1 MSTRAGGIS
10 IFAVPYDS
18 GHRGVRMGS
27 GPEHLLSN
35 GMEGELSVT
44 GKEVRSEVLE
54 AARPFRAE
62 IATAFELFG
71 MVAERVQDAAGAWV
85 FPLVLSGNCNA
96 TVGVVAGLAGAFPE
110 EEVGIVWFDGHADF
124 NTPETTT
131 TGFLDGMGLAISV
144 GHGWVNMTRT
154 IPYFHPVR
162 ETNVVLVGRR
172 GASPVEKE
180 RLRAS
185 SVTVVEER
193 HVRQAGG
200 SEVLGTALDALGDRV
215 RRVHVH
221 LDLDVLDPTA
231 VSPANEFAP
240 EGGLSGAELEACIR
254 RIRESFEVAS
264 ATVASYD
271 PSFDQEKHVLEAA
284 MACARV
290 LST

>member
-18 GHRGVRMGS
+18 GHHGVRMGS

-35 GMEGELSVT
+35 GMEGELAVT
-44 GKEVRSEVLE
+44 GDEIRSEILE
-54 AARPFRAE
+54 APSPFRTE
-62 IATAFELFG
+62 IATAFELIG
-71 MVAERVQDAAGAWV
+71 IVAERVHEAAGAGA
-85 FPLVLSGNCNA
+85 FPLLLSGNCNV
-96 TVGVVAGLAGAFPE
+96 TVGVIAGFAGVFPE

-131 TGFLDGMGLAISV
+131 TGFLDGMGLAIAV
-144 GHGWVNMTRT
+144 GQGWANMTRT
-154 IPYFHPVR
+154 IPYFRPVR
-162 ETNVVLVGRR
+162 EANVVLVGRR

-185 SVTVVEER
+185 NVTVVEEQ

-200 SEVLGTALDALGDRV
+200 WEVLGAALDTLSGRV
-215 RRVHVH
+215 SRVHVH
-221 LDLDVLDPTA
+221 LELDVLDPTA

-240 EGGLSGAELEACIR
+240 EGGLSAAELEACIR
-254 RIRESFEVAS
+254 KIREQLEIGS

-271 PSFDQEKHVLEAA
+271 PSFDHKRRVLEAG
-284 MACARV
+284 MASARL

>member
-1 MSTRAGGIS
+1 VSTKAGGIS

-35 GMEGELSVT
+35 GMEGDLAST
-44 GKEVRSEVLE
+44 GSEVRSEILE
-54 AARPFRAE
+54 APLPFRAE

-71 MVAERVQDAAGAWV
+71 MVAERVKVAAGAGI

-131 TGFLDGMGLAISV
+131 TGFLDGMGLAIAV
-144 GHGWVNMTRT
+144 GQGWANMART
-154 IPYFHPVR
+154 IPYFRPVR
-162 ETNVVLVGRR
+162 EANVVLVGGR

-180 RLRAS
+180 RLQAS
-185 SVTVVEER
+185 NVTVVGEQ
-193 HVRQAGG
+193 HVRQGG
-200 SEVLGTALDALGDRV
+200 GWDVLGGALDALGGQV

-221 LDLDVLDPTA
+221 LDLDVLDPTRGEPGERVRSRRRPLGGGA
-231 VSPANEFAP
+231 RGMHP
-240 EGGLSGAELEACIR
+240 E
-254 RIRESFEVAS
+254 
-264 ATVASYD
+264 D
-271 PSFDQEKHVLEAA
+271 P
-284 MACARV
+284 
-290 LST
+290 

>member
-18 GHRGVRMGS
+18 GHRGVRMGC

-35 GMEGELSVT
+35 GMEGELAAT
-44 GKEVRSEVLE
+44 GSEVRSEVLE
-54 AARPFRAE
+54 ATRPFRAE

-71 MVAERVQDAAGAWV
+71 MVAERVRDAAGAGG

-96 TVGVVAGLAGAFPE
+96 TVGVVAGLAGAFPD

-131 TGFLDGMGLAISV
+131 SGFLDGMGLAIAV
-144 GHGWVNMTRT
+144 GQGWANMTRT
-154 IPYFHPVR
+154 IPYFRPVR
-162 ETNVVLVGRR
+162 EANVVLVGRR

-185 SVTVVEER
+185 DVTVVEEL
-193 HVRQAGG
+193 HVGQAGG
-200 SEVLGTALDALGDRV
+200 WEILGAALDALGGRV

-240 EGGLSGAELEACIR
+240 EGGLSAAELEACIR
-254 RIRESFEVAS
+254 KIREHLEIGS

-271 PSFDQEKHVLEAA
+271 PSFDHERHVLEAG
-284 MACARV
+284 MASARL